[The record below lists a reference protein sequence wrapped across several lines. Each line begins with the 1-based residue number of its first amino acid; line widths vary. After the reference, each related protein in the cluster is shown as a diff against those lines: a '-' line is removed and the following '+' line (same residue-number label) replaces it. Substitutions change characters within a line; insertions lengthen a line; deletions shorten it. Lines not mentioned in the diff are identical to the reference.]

1 VDFGFSDDQEML
13 RGSIRDYLRKEAP
26 PSYARAMTD
35 DPTGTTE
42 KVWHGISELGWLGL
56 NIPERFGG
64 SELGLVDLVV
74 LMEETGS
81 VVFPGPLLSSIGLGT
96 QAILAAGT
104 DAQKRSLL
112 PAIAEGRSRAT
123 LAVAEDR
130 GVWAEDAISIAARR
144 ENGGFVVAGT
154 KLFVPDARSADVI
167 VVAARVDDQPALLA
181 LPRDAEGLTVTPMS
195 TMDRTRKLDV
205 VELRGVRADE
215 SRLLG
220 GSPLPKGALERLL
233 DVARVLLAAESCGAA
248 DATIKLSVDYVQIR
262 KQFDRPIG
270 TFQAIQHKLAD
281 MKVALENARSLVYY
295 AAWALETGAEDARL
309 AAAMAKAYASDAC
322 TKIAGD
328 AIQVHGGIGF
338 TWEHDLQL
346 YFKRIKSNELTYGDG
361 SANRERIADLLSL

>member
-1 VDFGFSDDQEML
+1 MDFGFSDDQEML
-13 RGSIRDYLRKEAP
+13 RGSIHDYLRQEAP

-35 DPTGTTE
+35 DAMGTTE
-42 KVWHGISELGWLGL
+42 KVWRGVSALGWLGL

-64 SELGLVDLVV
+64 SELGLLDLVI

-81 VVFPGPLLSSIGLGT
+81 VVFPGPLMSTAGLGT
-96 QAILAAGT
+96 QAILAAAT
-104 DAQKRSLL
+104 EPQKRTLL
-112 PAIAEGRSRAT
+112 PAIAEGRSRVT
-123 LAVAEDR
+123 LAVAEES
-130 GVWAEDAISIAARR
+130 GVWAEDTLSTQVTR
-144 ENGGFVVAGT
+144 EGSGFRVSGT
-154 KLFVPDARSADVI
+154 KLFVPDARSADLI
-167 VVAARVDDQPALLA
+167 LVAALLDGGPALLA

-205 VELRGVRADE
+205 VELGGVQVGEND
-215 SRLLG
+215 LLG
-220 GSPLPKGALERLL
+220 GAPLRKGVLDRLL
-233 DVARVLLAAESCGAA
+233 DVARVLVAAESCGAA

-262 KQFDRPIG
+262 KQFDRAIA

-281 MKVALENARSLVYY
+281 MKVALENSRSLVYY

-309 AAAMAKAYASDAC
+309 AAAMAKAYSSDAC

>member
-13 RGSIRDYLRKEAP
+13 RGSIRDYLRQEAP

-35 DPTGTTE
+35 DESGTTD
-42 KVWHGISELGWLGL
+42 KVWRGISELGWLGL

-64 SELGLVDLVV
+64 SDLGLLELVI
-74 LMEETGS
+74 LMEETGG
-81 VVFPGPLLSSIGLGT
+81 VVFPGPLMSSTGLGT
-96 QAILAAGT
+96 QAILAVGS
-104 DAQKRSLL
+104 DAQKRELL

-123 LAVAEDR
+123 LAVAEDS
-130 GVWAEDAISIAARR
+130 GVWAEDAISATAAR
-144 ENGGFVVAGT
+144 EEGGYVVSGT

-167 VVAARVDDQPALLA
+167 IVVALLDGRPVLLA
-181 LPRDAEGLTVTPMS
+181 LPRETEGLTITPMS

-205 VELRGVRADE
+205 VELRGARADE
-215 SRLLG
+215 SQLLG
-220 GSPLPKGALERLL
+220 GSPLPKGTLERLL

-248 DATIKLSVDYVQIR
+248 DAAIKLSVDYVQIR

-270 TFQAIQHKLAD
+270 AFQAIQHKLAD

-309 AAAMAKAYASDAC
+309 AAAMAKAYSSDAC